1 MDRKISGRQGE
12 SGSPTA
18 RAEMGWLAATAALV
32 EKATWLPGAEGDS
45 RPSPL
50 YRVKTSKRA
59 HNQWYDL
66 RGHAQEQC
74 EEGWKFVKGRGGNS
88 REEGGGGRRYFLMG
102 IATRRMNRSS
112 SADGAA

>member
-32 EKATWLPGAEGDS
+32 EKATWLPGAEGDL

-50 YRVKTSKRA
+50 YRVKT
-59 HNQWYDL
+59 
-66 RGHAQEQC
+66 
-74 EEGWKFVKGRGGNS
+74 
-88 REEGGGGRRYFLMG
+88 
-102 IATRRMNRSS
+102 
-112 SADGAA
+112 